1 MVEDIIQ
8 HHQPF
13 DFDKFFQNEASKY
26 INIDYNDY
34 QTLFNEEGEVHSF
47 IGESDSDNRIK
58 DALAKTVA
66 SDHSGKILGQI
77 KAAMI
82 VIVHSREASK
92 PLTMD
97 EVQAVTEFVF
107 NLPNECDVV
116 WGVSHDPD
124 LGDSVRVMLLVRI

>member
-1 MVEDIIQ
+1 MDIKQ

-13 DFDKFFQNEASKY
+13 DFDKFFQNETSKY

-34 QTLFNEEGEVHSF
+34 QTLFKEEGEVHSF
-47 IGESDSDNRIK
+47 IGESDSDDRVR
-58 DALAKTVA
+58 DAIAKAVA
-66 SDHSGKILGQI
+66 SDHSGKILSQV

-82 VIVHSREASK
+82 AIVHSREANK

-97 EVQAVTEFVF
+97 EVQTVTDFVS